1 MTAGLVVLLTLTTS
15 PALAAD
21 SSSESVAL
29 AGPQP
34 AAAPTITGRS
44 ELDIRIRHL
53 AEQRGYVRR
62 PTASAPLVTVGGV
75 RLLAEVA
82 DAWEALRRD
91 ALGSGHDLRLVAG
104 FRDIATQR
112 ALFLGRLRGNSAG
125 AIEATLRWTAP
136 PGYSKH
142 HTGTAVDIT
151 VRGLR
156 PGAFGGSAA
165 YAWLAADDYRRA
177 RTHGFL
183 PSYPPDGPPQGPEPE
198 PWEWIY
204 VGPAATDP
212 PSLPPGIRPA

>member
-1 MTAGLVVLLTLTTS
+1 MAGLAVLATLSTA
-15 PALAAD
+15 PGLAA
-21 SSSESVAL
+21 EPPPEAAAL
-29 AGPQP
+29 VSPQP
-34 AAAPTITGRS
+34 TPAPAITGRG
-44 ELDIRIRHL
+44 ELDARIRDL
-53 AEQRGYVRR
+53 AERRGYGRR

-75 RLLAEVA
+75 RLLPEVA
-82 DAWEALRRD
+82 EAWEALRRD

-104 FRDIATQR
+104 FRDVATQR
-112 ALFLGRLRGNSAG
+112 TLFLGRLRGHSTG

-142 HTGTAVDIT
+142 HTGAAIDIT

-165 YAWLAADDYRRA
+165 YTWLAANNYRRA
-177 RTHGFL
+177 RAHGFL

-198 PWEWIY
+198 PWEWVY

-212 PSLPPGIRPA
+212 PSLPPGIHPA